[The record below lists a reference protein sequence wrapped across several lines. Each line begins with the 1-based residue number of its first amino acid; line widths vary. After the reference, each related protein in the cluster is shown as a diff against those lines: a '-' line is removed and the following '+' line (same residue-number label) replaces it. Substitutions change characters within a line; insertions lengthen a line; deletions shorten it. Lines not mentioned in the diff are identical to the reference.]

1 MRSTRWRLA
10 AAIAVAT
17 ALALLAP
24 PALAKRRGGG
34 PDLVVAT
41 GKLSGD
47 PFVFYGGAHQPHF
60 SLTAATANRGAAAG
74 PTTTTVYLERDH
86 RRWRLADRTVPA
98 LGPGA
103 RDRGRATV
111 VHEPRLP
118 LGAYTVTICAD
129 AKSKVAEANERNN
142 CRKLA
147 DHFYVIAT
155 DWTGTVSGTNTL
167 GPLFDDGPAPG
178 DKSLERW
185 HSDNVDYFFDEYR
198 GDGVFSYK
206 LVTGR
211 FSFTDGGIDEAGC
224 SYAGGGTSADSN
236 GSMQFDYLGG
246 TYSAGAGIPEFYA
259 IHVVCPAPEGHRS
272 EIDLEGPYE
281 NLLLLDTET
290 FGGAFPSDRHL
301 PFGAFKLAGTN
312 SGRELGATWAWSL
325 KAAKP

>member
-1 MRSTRWRLA
+1 MLA
-10 AAIAVAT
+10 AAT
-17 ALALLAP
+17 ALAVLAP
-24 PALAKRRGGG
+24 PALAKRGGA
-34 PDLVVAT
+34 PDLAAA

-60 SLTAATANRGAAAG
+60 TLTAATANRGAAAG
-74 PTTTTVYLERDH
+74 PTVTTVYLEHDN

-103 RDRGRATV
+103 KDSGRATV
-111 VHEPRLP
+111 VREPRLP
-118 LGAYTVTICAD
+118 LGAYTITICAD

-142 CRKLA
+142 CKKLA

-185 HSDNVDYFFDEYR
+185 HSGDVDYFFDEYR

-206 LVTGR
+206 LVAAH

-224 SYAGGGTSADSN
+224 SYAGGGSSGKSS
-236 GSMQFDYLGG
+236 GSLQFNYPGA
-246 TYSAGAGIPEFYA
+246 TYSADAGIPEFYA
-259 IHVVCPAPEGHRS
+259 IHVVCPAPEGRHS
-272 EIDLEGPYE
+272 EIDLEGPYQ
-281 NLLLLDTET
+281 NLILLDTGI
-290 FGGAFPSDRHL
+290 FGGAFPRDRPL
-301 PFGAFKLAGTN
+301 EFGAFKLADTN

-325 KAAKP
+325 DAAKP